1 MKKYKVVQWATG
13 GMGKNCLRAVID
25 HPAMELVGVYVY
37 GADKEGRDA
46 ANHRAPRAHRRPG
59 DAQRR

>member
-13 GMGKNCLRAVID
+13 GMGRNCLRALID

-46 ANHRAPRAHRRPG
+46 GTIA
-59 DAQRR
+59 